1 MSNLISVGKTKEH
14 CFLLVNYFLQKI
26 CFSRKSTSTYYA
38 LSRAYERFNWSFI
51 QLNNDRSNV
60 LFLG

>member
-1 MSNLISVGKTKEH
+1 MSVKQKNS
-14 CFLLVNYFLQKI
+14 FLLVNHFPQKI
-26 CFSRKSTSTYYA
+26 CFSRRSTSTYYA